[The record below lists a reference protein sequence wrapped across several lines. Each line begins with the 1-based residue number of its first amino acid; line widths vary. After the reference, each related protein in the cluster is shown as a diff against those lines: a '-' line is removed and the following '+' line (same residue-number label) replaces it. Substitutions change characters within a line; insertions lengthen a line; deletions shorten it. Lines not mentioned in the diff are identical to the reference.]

1 MARFLCPDC
10 REVVDGGPARF
21 AFCPA
26 CGAPLTIENILPI
39 QLIRPERNR
48 ADLATGA
55 APRGQ
60 ASRGATVAPRAAPAL
75 AATTSRMAAI
85 SRATSASPSTR

>member
-10 REVVDGGPARF
+10 REVVDAGPAHF
-21 AFCPA
+21 AFCSA
-26 CGAPLTIENILPI
+26 CGAPLTTENILPI
-39 QLIRPERNR
+39 QLIRPER
-48 ADLATGA
+48 D
-55 APRGQ
+55 Q